1 MEEDKV
7 LDAMDHPSIISRLK
21 MQNRRFFPALVIPQL
36 WVEIIPMNSY
46 PPLWKIGARGDFTNI
61 ILNSL
66 FIPLCQRG
74 IKTIATEVSPALFLS
89 VFIFLFL
96 FGCSLPKVTIP
107 KDPLAP
113 EDHLNLGVAYEKKGL
128 LDSAIKEYKLAAKKL
143 PIAYLYLG
151 NAYFLKN
158 ELSQA
163 EAFYKKMIKK
173 DPQNGDA
180 HNNLAWLYYTKRENL
195 DAAEEYALRA
205 IELNPFKGDIYRDT
219 LEKIRELKKLQ

>member
-7 LDAMDHPSIISRLK
+7 LDAMDHLTILGDPAMLLFEISPIKFPPPLTGEGK
-21 MQNRRFFPALVIPQL
+21 GGGGQNR
-36 WVEIIPMNSY
+36 E
-46 PPLWKIGARGDFTNI
+46 
-61 ILNSL
+61 L
-66 FIPLCQRG
+66 FIPPPLRPLPPRG
-74 IKTIATEVSPALFLS
+74 GEILRNHFRESKRIFLPIFCV

-96 FGCSLPKVTIP
+96 PGCSLPKVTIP

-113 EDHLNLGVAYEKKGL
+113 EEHLNLGLAYEKKGL
-128 LDSAIKEYKLAAKKL
+128 LDSAIQEYKRAAKKL

-158 ELSQA
+158 ELSKA
-163 EAFYKKMIKK
+163 ETFYKKMIKK
-173 DPQNGDA
+173 DPRNGDA

-195 DAAEEYALRA
+195 DAAEEYALIA
-205 IELNPFKGDIYRDT
+205 IEFNPLKGDIYRDT

>member
-7 LDAMDHPSIISRLK
+7 LDAMDHPSIMSNRAMLK
-21 MQNRRFFPALVIPQL
+21 KRIFPTLL
-36 WVEIIPMNSY
+36 
-46 PPLWKIGARGDFTNI
+46 
-61 ILNSL
+61 
-66 FIPLCQRG
+66 
-74 IKTIATEVSPALFLS
+74 LS
-89 VFIFLFL
+89 VFVLML
-96 FGCSLPKVTIP
+96 VHGCSLPKVNIP
-107 KDPLAP
+107 KDPLTP

-128 LDSAIKEYKLAAKKL
+128 LDSAIKEYKLASKKL

-158 ELSQA
+158 ELSKA

-180 HNNLAWLYYTKRENL
+180 LNNLAWLYYTKRENL
-195 DAAEEYALRA
+195 DAAEENALRA
-205 IELNPFKGDIYRDT
+205 IEFNPLKGDIYRDT